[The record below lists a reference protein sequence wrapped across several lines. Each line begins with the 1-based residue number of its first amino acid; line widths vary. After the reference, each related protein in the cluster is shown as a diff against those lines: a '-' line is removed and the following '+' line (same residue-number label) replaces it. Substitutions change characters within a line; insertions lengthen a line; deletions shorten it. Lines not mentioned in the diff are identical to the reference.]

1 MCSKIKTP
9 FILFGDAIYFCYDSD
24 EYWFETDYNQLD
36 VMSAEM
42 INFAYN
48 YLNSEKEDEYNR

>member
-1 MCSKIKTP
+1 MSKIKTP
-9 FILFGDAIYFCYDSD
+9 FTLFDNTIYFCYDSG

-42 INFAYN
+42 IDFAYN
-48 YLNSEKEDEYNR
+48 YINEEIDE

>member
-1 MCSKIKTP
+1 MCSKVKTP
-9 FILFGDAIYFCYDSD
+9 FILFGNIIYFCYDSD

-42 INFAYN
+42 IDFAYN
-48 YLNSEKEDEYNR
+48 HINKEEEDE